1 MPTTLTV
8 ADFLSLRM
16 QYKAEQAENEIPA
29 VIEHNFKDGRMVDHY
44 FVVPGP
50 ALLADEAVQD
60 FGGKN
65 REHPVSAAE
74 RTRRTVAGAAAR
86 TFYDPGDHL

>member
-1 MPTTLTV
+1 MPLPLPCR
-8 ADFLSLRM
+8 FLSLRM
-16 QYKAEQAENEIPA
+16 QYKAEQTENEIPA
-29 VIEHNFKDGRMVDHY
+29 VIEHNFKDGRMWTIILWCP
-44 FVVPGP
+44 VPP
-50 ALLADEAVQD
+50 CWLMNAVSGLWRQ
-60 FGGKN
+60 N